1 MSNNRELIWVDKEIA
16 RKYKELES
24 DTEKLKLVNEVI
36 KNKGLDITADIENLN
51 DDLLRFKAF
60 ALNYSTEFEKTYKE
74 QTDKMEKFHE
84 TNGYIFDKISTQTRK
99 LQNEVSKISDEIK
112 ELNNQMDK
120 IETYKIERMIGL
132 IEKFNGMSSEDKRI
146 FELIMKSQG

>member
-1 MSNNRELIWVDKEIA
+1 MSNNRELIWVDREIA

-84 TNGYIFDKISTQTRK
+84 TNGYIFDKISTQTMK
-99 LQNEVSKISDEIK
+99 LQGEVNKIGDEIK
-112 ELNNQMDK
+112 ELNNQMSK
-120 IETYKIERMIGL
+120 IDTYKIERMISL

-146 FELIMKSQG
+146 FELILKSQS